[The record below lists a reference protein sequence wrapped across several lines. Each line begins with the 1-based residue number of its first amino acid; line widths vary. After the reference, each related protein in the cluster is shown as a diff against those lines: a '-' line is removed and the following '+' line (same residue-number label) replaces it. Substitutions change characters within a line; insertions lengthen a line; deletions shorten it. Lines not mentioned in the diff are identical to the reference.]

1 MLHAWSSLRILV
13 AQARGLACIAVV
25 RMVRSRFWTELQ
37 NFSIMFFKKDI
48 VSFSSPISTRTMAS
62 VTIENVTVPRDVDNV
77 PRPVVALGATSV
89 TKDWENARHQHHK
102 AQLIYSVRGILNC
115 EIEDGVWI
123 VPPQCAVWIP
133 GDLPH
138 SARGAGETEC
148 YCLFVDPGATPDLP
162 KSCCTISVSP
172 LLRELLLKAA
182 SFPALYALGG
192 REDRLIAAL
201 LDELIEAPVE
211 DLHLPMPR
219 DPRLRRLVQMML
231 ADPANKTSKADWA
244 PRIGMSERSM
254 SRILLHEIGMSFGRW
269 RRQLHVIL
277 ALQRLTKGE
286 SVQTVALEL
295 GYENA
300 SGFVTMFRKAV
311 GKPPARY
318 LSDRMSGAELDCVPG
333 IRLPDEISP

>member
-1 MLHAWSSLRILV
+1 MSS
-13 AQARGLACIAVV
+13 IAI
-25 RMVRSRFWTELQ
+25 TDL
-37 NFSIMFFKKDI
+37 N
-48 VSFSSPISTRTMAS
+48 VSK
-62 VTIENVTVPRDVDNV
+62 DVDNF
-77 PRPVVALGATSV
+77 PRPVVALSAMPL
-89 TKDWENARHQHHK
+89 TKDWEHARHQHRR
-102 AQLIYSVRGILNC
+102 AQLLYSVRGILNC

-138 SARGAGETEC
+138 AARGSGETEC
-148 YCLFVDPGATPDLP
+148 HCLFVEPDAAPDLP

-172 LLRELLLKAA
+172 LLRELLLKVAG
-182 SFPALYALGG
+182 FPELYPLGS
-192 REDRLIAAL
+192 REDRLIAVL
-201 LDELIEAPVE
+201 LDELAMAPVE

-219 DPRLRRLVQMML
+219 DPRLRRLAEML
-231 ADPANKTSKADWA
+231 LTDPTDKTSKGDWA
-244 PRIGMSERSM
+244 TRIGMSERSM
-254 SRILLHEIGMSFGRW
+254 SRLLMHEIGMSFGRW

-318 LSDRMSGAELDCVPG
+318 LADRTANAQSAAIRG
-333 IRLPDEISP
+333 IVLADPVSP

>member
-1 MLHAWSSLRILV
+1 MSS
-13 AQARGLACIAVV
+13 IAI
-25 RMVRSRFWTELQ
+25 TNL
-37 NFSIMFFKKDI
+37 
-48 VSFSSPISTRTMAS
+48 P
-62 VTIENVTVPRDVDNV
+62 VTWDVDSV
-77 PRPVVALGATSV
+77 SRPVVALSATSV
-89 TKDWENARHQHHK
+89 SKGWENAKHQHRK

-115 EIEDGVWI
+115 EIEHGVWI

-138 SARGAGETEC
+138 AARGEGETEC
-148 YCLFVDPGATPDLP
+148 YCLFVEPDAAPNLP

-182 SFPALYALGG
+182 GFPELYALGG

-201 LDELIEAPVE
+201 LDELVAAPVE

-219 DPRLRRLVQMML
+219 DPRLRRLVEMML
-231 ADPANKTSKADWA
+231 ADPTDRTSKADWA
-244 PRIGMSERSM
+244 VRIGMSERSM
-254 SRILLHEIGMSFGRW
+254 SRLLLHEVGMSFGRW

-318 LSDRMSGAELDCVPG
+318 LSDRISGAKHTGVPS
-333 IRLPDEISP
+333 IMLPMKSPAD

>member
-1 MLHAWSSLRILV
+1 MSS
-13 AQARGLACIAVV
+13 IAI
-25 RMVRSRFWTELQ
+25 TDL
-37 NFSIMFFKKDI
+37 
-48 VSFSSPISTRTMAS
+48 TAS
-62 VTIENVTVPRDVDNV
+62 RDVDSIM
-77 PRPVVALGATSV
+77 RSVVALSATSV
-89 TKDWENARHQHHK
+89 TKGWENARHSHRK

-123 VPPQCAVWIP
+123 VPPQCAIWIP

-138 SARGAGETEC
+138 AARGAGDTEC
-148 YCLFVDPGATPDLP
+148 YCLFVEPDAAPGLP
-162 KSCCTISVSP
+162 ETCCTISVSP
-172 LLRELLLKAA
+172 LLRELLLKVAG
-182 SFPALYALGG
+182 FPERYAPGG

-201 LDELIEAPVE
+201 LDELAAAPVE

-219 DPRLRRLVQMML
+219 DPRLRRLAEMML
-231 ADPANKTSKADWA
+231 ADPTDKTSKAEWA
-244 PRIGMSERSM
+244 TRIGMSERSM
-254 SRILLHEIGMSFGRW
+254 SRLLLHEIGMSFGRW

-286 SVQTVALEL
+286 TVQKVALDL

-318 LSDRMSGAELDCVPG
+318 LSDRTSSAERTPG
-333 IRLPDEISP
+333 IMLPDEITP

>member
-1 MLHAWSSLRILV
+1 MSS
-13 AQARGLACIAVV
+13 IAI
-25 RMVRSRFWTELQ
+25 TDL
-37 NFSIMFFKKDI
+37 N
-48 VSFSSPISTRTMAS
+48 VSK
-62 VTIENVTVPRDVDNV
+62 DVDNL
-77 PRPVVALGATSV
+77 PRPVVALSAMPLA
-89 TKDWENARHQHHK
+89 KDWEHARHRHRR
-102 AQLIYSVRGILNC
+102 AQLLYSVRGILNC

-138 SARGAGETEC
+138 AARGSGETEC
-148 YCLFVDPGATPDLP
+148 HCLFVEPDAAPDLP

-172 LLRELLLKAA
+172 LLRELLLKVAG
-182 SFPALYALGG
+182 FPELYPLGS
-192 REDRLIAAL
+192 REDRLIAVL
-201 LDELIEAPVE
+201 LDELAMAPVE

-219 DPRLRRLVQMML
+219 DPRLRRLAEML
-231 ADPANKTSKADWA
+231 LTDPTDKTSKGDWA
-244 PRIGMSERSM
+244 TRIGMSERSM
-254 SRILLHEIGMSFGRW
+254 SRLLMHEIGMSFGRW

-318 LSDRMSGAELDCVPG
+318 LADRTANAQSAAIRG
-333 IRLPDEISP
+333 IVLADPVSP